1 MIAISIG
8 SAMYP
13 NSGTESAQAVDPR
26 VTALVDALRL
36 LDIPGSDFRWS
47 VLLDY
52 DGLILANYPENLQV
66 DLDPVIAASA
76 HIMRMGERAQDEL
89 PFGKWRYTLM
99 AGSDLQQLVLH
110 LNREVA
116 LSIAFGSR
124 TPIHKIFGSLKDVVP
139 ALMRSLDL
147 TSRKFSEPNTLM
159 MRSRDLHKYLEDS

>member
-1 MIAISIG
+1 
-8 SAMYP
+8 MYP
-13 NSGTESAQAVDPR
+13 NSSSVSAPAVDPR
-26 VTALVDALRL
+26 VTALVDVLRM
-36 LDIPGSDFRWS
+36 LDSAGADFRWS

-52 DGLILANYPENLQV
+52 DGLILANYPEDLQV
-66 DLDPVIAASA
+66 DIDPVVAASA

-99 AGSDLQQLVLH
+99 AGSDLQQLVMH
-110 LNREVA
+110 LNREVV

-139 ALMRSLDL
+139 ALMRALDL

-159 MRSRDLHKYLEDS
+159 MRSRDLNRYIEEG

>member
-1 MIAISIG
+1 MFS
-8 SAMYP
+8 
-13 NSGTESAQAVDPR
+13 NSSTESAPVVDPR

-36 LDIPGSDFRWS
+36 LDKPGSDFRWS

-52 DGLILANYPENLQV
+52 DGLILANFPE
-66 DLDPVIAASA
+66 DLDLALDPAIAASA
-76 HIMRMGERAQDEL
+76 HIMRMGEKAQAEL

-99 AGSDLQQLVLH
+99 AGSELQQLVLH

-139 ALMRSLDL
+139 ALMRALDL
-147 TSRKFSEPNTLM
+147 TTRKFSEPNTLM
-159 MRSRDLHKYLEDS
+159 MRTDDLKRYLEEG

>member
-1 MIAISIG
+1 MYSDSSPD
-8 SAMYP
+8 SAP
-13 NSGTESAQAVDPR
+13 AVDPR
-26 VTALVDALRL
+26 VTALVEALKM
-36 LDIPGSDFRWS
+36 LDTPGADFRWS
-47 VLLDY
+47 VLVDY
-52 DGLILANYPENLQV
+52 DGFILANYPENLDV

-76 HIMRMGERAQDEL
+76 HIMRMGEMAQAEL

-99 AGSDLQQLVLH
+99 AGSDLQQLVMH

-139 ALMRSLDL
+139 ALMRALDL

-159 MRSRDLHKYLEDS
+159 MRSDDLRKYLEES